1 MKNCNLVLYISALA
15 CKLAEGRTTNEIN
28 WLSAFF
34 TQLGAALDT
43 ISSQEELCAAPA
55 KTNEDSSE

>member
-28 WLSAFF
+28 WLGALFS
-34 TQLGAALDT
+34 QLGETLETIAA
-43 ISSQEELCAAPA
+43 QEELCAAG
-55 KTNEDSSE
+55 SENSEGQ

>member
-1 MKNCNLVLYISALA
+1 MKNCNIVLYISALA

-43 ISSQEELCAAPA
+43 IAAQEELCAA
-55 KTNEDSSE
+55 SSEKNEEQ